1 MSPEPLRSYEE
12 LIAEVRRLCGE
23 RRTGT
28 LFIATAEN
36 EAGQIAL
43 RDGLVVAARFRRTT
57 GLEAAHNLRKITK
70 ARFSFTPDFVEATDS
85 SASSIGILAVLIRA
99 PASPPP

>member
-85 SASSIGILAVLIRA
+85 SASSIGILSVLIRA